1 MNLIHPEGQIA
12 YAEGL
17 QLQQTCSEALQQG
30 CCGNSLILLEHKPVI
45 TLGRNA
51 AASGVVVPTEL
62 LDTLGIEVHRIG
74 RGGEATYHGPG
85 QIVGYPILNLRSL
98 KLGVR
103 QYVELLEEVMI
114 QTARKFQVDAYRVAG
129 RQGIFCQQ
137 GKLGAVGVAVSRGI
151 TSHGFALNVC
161 PDLSHFNFIVPCGL
175 TDVMP
180 TSLAAVLGRSPELED
195 VRQSILDVFAEL
207 FNIDHWSCEA
217 AVSRLAVR

>member
-1 MNLIHPEGQIA
+1 MNLIQPEGQIA

-17 QLQQTCSEALQQG
+17 QLQQSCSEALQQD

-51 AASGVVVPTEL
+51 AASGVVVPTERL
-62 LDTLGIEVHRIG
+62 AALGIEVHRIG

-85 QIVGYPILNLRSL
+85 QVVGYPILNLRSL

-114 QTARKFQVDAYRVAG
+114 QTARKFQVDAYRVSG

-151 TSHGFALNVC
+151 TSHGFAFNIS
-161 PDLSHFNFIVPCGL
+161 PDLTHFNYIIPCGL
-175 TDVMP
+175 TDVIP
-180 TSLAAVLGRSPELED
+180 TSLSAILETSPNMD
-195 VRQSILDVFAEL
+195 DAK
-207 FNIDHWSCEA
+207 H
-217 AVSRLAVR
+217 AVRDSFVEVFDVAEWKC

>member
-1 MNLIHPEGQIA
+1 MNLIQPEGPIA

-17 QLQQTCSEALQQG
+17 QLQQSCSEALQQDR
-30 CCGNSLILLEHKPVI
+30 CGNSLILLEHKAVI

-51 AASGVVVPTEL
+51 AASGVVVPTEQL
-62 LDTLGIEVHRIG
+62 AILGIEVHRIG
-74 RGGEATYHGPG
+74 RGGQATYHGPG
-85 QIVGYPILNLRSL
+85 QLVGYPILKLRSL

-114 QTARKFQVDAYRVAG
+114 RTAGKFQVDAYRVPG
-129 RQGIFCQQ
+129 RQGIFCQH

-161 PDLSHFNFIVPCGL
+161 PDLTHFNYIIPCGL

-195 VRQSILDVFAEL
+195 VSQVILDVFAEL
-207 FNIDHWSCEA
+207 FNVDHWSC
-217 AVSRLAVR
+217 